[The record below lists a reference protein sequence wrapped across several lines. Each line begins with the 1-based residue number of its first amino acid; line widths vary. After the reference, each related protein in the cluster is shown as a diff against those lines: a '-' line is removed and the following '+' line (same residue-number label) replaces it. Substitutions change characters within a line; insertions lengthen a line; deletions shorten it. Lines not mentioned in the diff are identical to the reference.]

1 MYQKKE
7 KRLKKKLTGKVSV
20 DLSNTNKK
28 DPPPPPQKIFE
39 NYTIDRKNKIK
50 KNNNKKSKY

>member
-7 KRLKKKLTGKVSV
+7 KRLNKKLTGKVSV

-39 NYTIDRKNKIK
+39 GYTIDRKK
-50 KNNNKKSKY
+50 KRKVNQKK